1 MSEELAELTGG
12 FDHSPD
18 RLIAERAA
26 EARRE
31 LRNSETDWEAVVRE
45 HREKHD
51 ENAGLGRLRL
61 RPNQVSSLW
70 TVTETGEVMVPL
82 VDNEH
87 EIETDNL
94 SPQL

>member
-51 ENAGLGRLRL
+51 ENAGLGRLR
-61 RPNQVSSLW
+61 PDQVSSLW
-70 TVTETGEVMVPL
+70 TVTEAGEVTVPL
-82 VDNEH
+82 VDDEH
-87 EIETDNL
+87 EAGNL
-94 SPQL
+94 SLQL